1 MTPATLDPY
10 FEPFRAFSER
20 SIADLD
26 AWQEQG
32 GKIAGIYCIYAP
44 GELIRAAGVVPVS
57 LCGKKQDPI
66 KDAERDLPA
75 SFCPLIKSSY
85 GYAVTDTCPF
95 FSFSDFL
102 VAEITCD
109 GKKKMYEL
117 LGEIKP
123 LHLMHLPHTQTGPA
137 ALAYWIAAFKE
148 LEVCLTKA
156 SGRSVTPEG
165 LWAQI
170 KQQNQIRQTLV
181 EVALLAADPRI
192 PVGAGDMLAVQES
205 KSFCVY
211 PEKYL
216 QQLTRLKSGLKDF
229 LAQSEV
235 SRSEASRPD
244 VPPKQPARVL
254 LTGCPTG
261 KGSDKVIKIIEEL
274 GARVVCMENCSGLKG
289 MGLAVDETGEPGD
302 PYEALARRY
311 LQIPCSCM
319 SPNPNRL
326 SDLRQMAGEFKADAV
341 VDLTW
346 LGCHTYNAE
355 SLHIQNLVEQELEL
369 PFLHIE
375 TDYSESDIEQ
385 LKTRIEALIELTD

>member
-1 MTPATLDPY
+1 MAPETLDTY
-10 FEPFRAFSER
+10 FEPFRAFSEH
-20 SIADLD
+20 SLADLD

-85 GYAVTDTCPF
+85 GYGITDTCPF

-102 VAEITCD
+102 VAETTCD

-117 LGEIKP
+117 LGKVKP

-148 LEVCLTKA
+148 LEAYLTSA
-156 SGRSVTPEG
+156 SGQKITPEG

-170 KQQNQIRQTLV
+170 KEQNQIRKTLL
-181 EVALLAADPRI
+181 EVALLAADKRS
-192 PVGAGDMLAVQES
+192 PVTAADMLAVQES

-211 PEKYL
+211 PEKYQL
-216 QQLTRLKSGLKDF
+216 WLTRLKSGLKTF
-229 LAQSEV
+229 LAQ
-235 SRSEASRPD
+235 PD
-244 VPPKQPARVL
+244 LPENKGVRIL

-261 KGSDKVIKIIEEL
+261 KGSDKVIKIIEDL

-289 MGLAVDETGEPGD
+289 MALAVDESGETGD
-302 PYEALARRY
+302 PYNALARRY

-326 SDLRQMAGEFKADAV
+326 SDLRQMAGEFEADAV

-375 TDYSESDIEQ
+375 TDYSESDLEQ